1 MNEPPSDEAA
11 SFNPHIAAAQAS
23 ALLDRQ
29 RFAQARA
36 VLADALRQAP
46 QHLGL
51 LFEAARADVMQDQ
64 HDAARQ
70 TLGRMLQLSPS
81 HVGARLL
88 LFIAEMES
96 GKLPE
101 AELLILEL
109 LRESPQQPELYAHY
123 ARLMLRALNFD
134 KASRLADESLRL
146 APNLE
151 SSLRAR
157 ALCDL
162 VLQGSKIDS
171 SALNRLVAGD
181 PHDLHTM
188 RLVVIALVQ
197 AGRQREA
204 HKLAQ
209 ALLRAEPTDAGLLQL
224 VQALRSSTHWSMWPL
239 YPLQR
244 WGWGASIGLWL
255 LMLVGIR
262 LLNRYAPEFSGPAS
276 TLLLAYVV
284 YSWVWP
290 PLFRRWVQRG

>member
-1 MNEPPSDEAA
+1 MNPPPFDDAGFDPST
-11 SFNPHIAAAQAS
+11 AAAQAS

-29 RFAQARA
+29 RFVQARA

-46 QHLGL
+46 QHLDL
-51 LFEAARADVMQDQ
+51 LFELARADVLQDQ
-64 HDAARQ
+64 HGDARR
-70 TLGRMLQLSPS
+70 TLGQMLQLAPS

-96 GKLPE
+96 GQLPQ
-101 AELLILEL
+101 AELLILDL
-109 LRESPQQPELYAHY
+109 LREAPQQAELYAHY

-146 APNLE
+146 APNGD
-151 SSLRAR
+151 SGLRAR

-162 VLQGSKIDS
+162 VLQGQKMDS
-171 SALNRLVAGD
+171 AALGRLVAGD

-209 ALLRAEPTDAGLLQL
+209 ALLRAEPADAGLLQL
-224 VQALRSSTHWSMWPL
+224 VQALRSNTHWSMWPL
-239 YPLQR
+239 WPLQR
-244 WGWGASIGLWL
+244 WGWGGSIGLWL
-255 LMLVGIR
+255 VMLVGLR
-262 LLNRYAPEFSGPAS
+262 VLDRVAPQLSGAA
-276 TLLLAYVV
+276 TLLLLAYVA
-284 YSWVWP
+284 YSWIWP
-290 PLFRRWVQRG
+290 PLFRRWMQRG

>member
-1 MNEPPSDEAA
+1 MNEPPFEQATG
-11 SFNPHIAAAQAS
+11 FNPQAAAAQAS

-29 RFAQARA
+29 RIPQARA
-36 VLADALRQAP
+36 VLADALRIAP

-51 LFEAARADVMQDQ
+51 LFESARADVMQGQ

-70 TLGRMLQLSPS
+70 ALGQMLQLAPS

-88 LFIAEMES
+88 LFITEMES

-109 LRESPQQPELYAHY
+109 LREAPQQPELYAHY

-134 KASRLADESLRL
+134 KASKLADESLRL

-171 SALNRLVAGD
+171 SALARLVAGD

-188 RLVVIALVQ
+188 RLVVIALLQ

-209 ALLRAEPTDAGLLQL
+209 ALLRMEPSDAGLLSL
-224 VQALRSSTHWSMWPL
+224 VQTLRSNTHWSMWPL

-244 WGWGASIGLWL
+244 WGWGASIGLWV
-255 LMLVGIR
+255 LMLVGMR
-262 LLNRYAPEFSGPAS
+262 VLNNYAPEYSGPAS
-276 TLLLAYVV
+276 GVLLAYVV

-290 PLFRRWVQRG
+290 PLFRRWVQRD